1 MAAIRQLQQ
10 PPAEIKVSDAGTK
23 LESSVAEAA
32 AK

>member
-1 MAAIRQLQQ
+1 VN
-10 PPAEIKVSDAGTK
+10 VSDSAVNVSNSGTK